1 MVDRIEGVVEA
12 VGEDHILLRTG
23 PVVLRLLAPGYF
35 LRRVRA
41 GQGLQVPVH
50 LHLQM
55 EGNHVV
61 PLMVAFPSSEDRGFF
76 QRFISVSGVGV
87 RGAVK
92 ALARPAAEIAR
103 TIARGDSKALTVL
116 PGIGKARA
124 KTIVAKLQD
133 SLAKEYPFDA
143 ASNGEHAA
151 VAEAAGVL
159 RQLGIDSSTA
169 SDLASRA
176 HRKLGDEAGS
186 AALVK
191 LAMRLRGG

>member
-1 MVDRIEGVVEA
+1 MIEA

-41 GQGLQVPVH
+41 GQGLEAPVH

-61 PLMVAFPSSEDRGFF
+61 PLMVAFPSDEDRGFF

-92 ALARPAAEIAR
+92 ALARPASEIAR
-103 TIARGDSKALTVL
+103 TIARGDVKALTVL

-133 SLAKEYPFDA
+133 SLAEEYPFDS
-143 ASNGEHAA
+143 ASDGEHAA
-151 VAEAAGVL
+151 AAEAASVL
-159 RQLGIDSSTA
+159 RQLGIDSATA

-176 HRKLGDEAGS
+176 VRELGEGAGS
-186 AALVK
+186 ADLVK